1 MAHEPILYEKENGVA
16 TITLNRP
23 QALNAFVPQMN
34 KEVLDVLKEGERDK
48 EIRCFVIT
56 GAGRAFCAGADME
69 LTFKSRIDGRDPG
82 EDTAS
87 AARAATSARRA
98 SAEISASAARRA
110 RSRNRRSTPARPQ
123 APGAAPSARRSRGCR
138 DRPAGAP

>member
-1 MAHEPILYEKENGVA
+1 MTHETILYEKKSGVA

-56 GAGRAFCAGADME
+56 GAGRAFCSLKSLLPNGSWKGSYGPCDADPVHE
-69 LTFKSRIDGRDPG
+69 LYI
-82 EDTAS
+82 
-87 AARAATSARRA
+87 
-98 SAEISASAARRA
+98 
-110 RSRNRRSTPARPQ
+110 
-123 APGAAPSARRSRGCR
+123 
-138 DRPAGAP
+138 